1 MSAPLP
7 PVLDLAVSAGLPAL
21 VDLLAA
27 RLPSAFAPLADAY
40 RDQALAA
47 ADSWIRAL
55 LGDLLAQGTLRVDAA
70 RLVIVDEREDDDP
83 TI

>member
-1 MSAPLP
+1 MAAPLP
-7 PVLDLAVSAGLPAL
+7 PVLELAVSAGLPAL

-27 RLPSAFAPLADAY
+27 KLPS
-40 RDQALAA
+40 RDEALDA
-47 ADSWIRAL
+47 ADSWVRAF

-70 RLVIVDEREDDDP
+70 RLVIVDEREHDDP

>member
-1 MSAPLP
+1 MAAPLP
-7 PVLDLAVSAGLPAL
+7 PVLELAVSAALPAL

-27 RLPSAFAPLADAY
+27 KLPSRDDA
-40 RDQALAA
+40 LGA
-47 ADSWIRAL
+47 ADSWLRAF

-70 RLVIVDEREDDDP
+70 RLVIVDEREHDDP

>member
-7 PVLDLAVSAGLPAL
+7 PVLELAVSAGLPAL

-27 RLPSAFAPLADAY
+27 KLPSVAGAIVIAY
-40 RDQALAA
+40 REQALAA
-47 ADSWIRAL
+47 AGSWVRAL

-70 RLVIVDEREDDDP
+70 RLVIVDEREHDDP